1 MRQLVG
7 CRNPMDLKLFQA
19 ELGLQFSD
27 ELLLEQALTHRSYL
41 NEQDGEGVGDNE
53 RLEFLGDSV
62 LDFLITDLLYRKF
75 PEMPE
80 GEMTRLRAALVRT
93 DTLAQVG
100 RECRLGPVLRMG
112 KGEEQSGG
120 RDRRNILCDA
130 FEALVGALYL
140 DQGVAAVERFVMPRL
155 FPLIEYILAEG
166 LHRDAR
172 SMFQEWSQAQH
183 NVTPVYR
190 VASEEGPDHEKA
202 FTVEVLVDET
212 IAGRGTGPSK
222 QTAAQAAARNAL
234 RIIEEQSLLPSS

>member
-1 MRQLVG
+1 
-7 CRNPMDLKLFQA
+7 MDLNRFQA
-19 ELGLQFSD
+19 RLGLKFSD
-27 ELLLEQALTHRSYL
+27 VSLLEQALTHRSYL
-41 NEQDGEGVGDNE
+41 NEQVGDVGEDNE

-62 LDFLITDLLYRKF
+62 LDFLITDFLYRRF

-93 DTLAQVG
+93 ETLAQLA
-100 RECRLGPVLRMG
+100 RERQLGAALRMG

-130 FEALVGALYL
+130 YEALLGALYL
-140 DQGVAAVERFVMPRL
+140 DQGAAAVEQFVMPHL
-155 FPLIEYILAEG
+155 TPLIEYILAEG

-190 VASEEGPDHEKA
+190 VAAEEGPDHEKA
-202 FTVEVLVDET
+202 FTVEVLVDEVV
-212 IAGRGTGPSK
+212 AGRGTGPSK
-222 QTAAQAAARNAL
+222 QTAAQAAARDAL
-234 RIIEEQSLLPSS
+234 HQLEGKSPAVST